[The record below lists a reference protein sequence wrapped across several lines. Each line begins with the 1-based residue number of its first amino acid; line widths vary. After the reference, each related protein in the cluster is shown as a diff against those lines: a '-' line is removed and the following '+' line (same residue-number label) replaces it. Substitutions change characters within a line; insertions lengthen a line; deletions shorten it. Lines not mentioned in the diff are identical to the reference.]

1 MYRSYGG
8 PHATPPRPIRL
19 RKWLAVALR
28 ASIELVSAIDE
39 LGLLPRPPS
48 FAAICVVLARLSCFA
63 ASCAHKLEPMAA
75 TAVENVPSCIFEW
88 RRGLARGTG
97 TTFVGHAGRCADK
110 SGAHMLPG
118 SCPCST
124 RLEIFAA
131 DVAIVW
137 PAVGGAS
144 AWS

>member
-1 MYRSYGG
+1 M
-8 PHATPPRPIRL
+8 
-19 RKWLAVALR
+19 ALR
-28 ASIELVSAIDE
+28 ASTEFVSAIDA
-39 LGLLPRPPS
+39 LGLLPRLPS

-63 ASCAHKLEPMAA
+63 ASYAYKLEPMA
-75 TAVENVPSCIFEW
+75 TNAVENVPSSASEW

-97 TTFVGHAGRCADK
+97 TTFVSHAGRCADK
-110 SGAHMLPG
+110 SGVHMLPG